1 MSKTMLAGR
10 LDTPGKRME
19 MKTVPIP
26 EPAPGQIRVKVMA
39 AGVCLSDVHLIDGS
53 VVGPYQLPEVT
64 LGHEI
69 AGVVDKLGEGVDS
82 SKVGDRVLVNPI
94 EFHGPELHTIGVDYD
109 GGWAEYVVVRAE
121 SVVDIGPD
129 IPFEQAAIIPDAV
142 STPWAAISEAGK
154 IKAGE
159 TVGVWGVGGLG
170 YHGVKLLRMI
180 GAAPIIAI
188 DPLESARER
197 ALGAGADFAIDP
209 NDPAFEQKLKEVTG
223 GRGLDAAFDFAGYT
237 PVRQQA
243 FDALDRLGRLVIVGI
258 TGDPLTIASSADL
271 SIFQKSVIGHYGSE
285 PRHLDEI
292 VKLTRLGR
300 LDFSDSISNTY
311 PLSEAQAAVEQLQN
325 KVGNPVRIVLKP

>member
-1 MSKTMLAGR
+1 MATMLAGR
-10 LDTPGKRME
+10 LDTPGKKMT
-19 MKTVPIP
+19 MKQVPVP
-26 EPAPGQIRVKVMA
+26 EPRAGQVRVKVMA

-69 AGVVDKLGEGVDS
+69 SGVVDKLGDGVTS
-82 SKVGDRVLVNPI
+82 RKVGDRVLINPI

-109 GGWAEYVVVRAE
+109 GGWAEFVVVREE
-121 SVVDIGPD
+121 SAIVIGPD
-129 IPFEQAAIIPDAV
+129 LAFEQAAIIPDAV
-142 STPWAAISEAGK
+142 STPWASIADAGR

-159 TVGVWGVGGLG
+159 SVGVWGVGGLG
-170 YHGVKLLRMI
+170 YHGVKLLRMV

-188 DPLESARER
+188 DPLESARKR
-197 ALGAGADFAIDP
+197 SLKAGADVALDP
-209 NDPAFEQKLKEVTG
+209 TDSAFQQKLKEANA
-223 GRGLDAAFDFAGYT
+223 GRGLDAAFDFAGFT

-258 TGDPLTIASSADL
+258 APGALTIASSAEV

-285 PRHLDEI
+285 PRHLHEM

-300 LDFSDSISNTY
+300 LDFSDSISKVL
-311 PLSEAQAAVEQLQN
+311 PLSKAAEAVEQLQN
-325 KVGNPVRIVLKP
+325 KVGNPVRLVLKP